1 MTRTLRQGAYFHR
14 GGFYLPDAELGF
26 WSARIETR
34 DGIVQRVLVR
44 PSPDYMGTL
53 IEVASLDAAHAYL
66 MATPAGSP
74 WEVTP

>member
-1 MTRTLRQGAYFHR
+1 MTRTLRPGARFRY
-14 GGFYLPDAELGF
+14 GGFYLPDTQPGC

-53 IEVASLDAAHAYL
+53 IEVESLEAAHAYL
-66 MATPAGSP
+66 MATPTGSP
-74 WEVTP
+74 WEVAP

>member
-1 MTRTLRQGAYFHR
+1 MTRKLRIGAYFRH
-14 GGFYLPDAELGF
+14 GGFYLPCADCF
-26 WSARIETR
+26 SARIETR

-44 PSPDYMGTL
+44 PAPDYTGTL
-53 IEVASLDAAHAYL
+53 IEVASLEAAHAYL